1 MTVLNKLLQIN
12 EGEGKRVL
20 SFFLCWFFLIG
31 SFVFGRTARD
41 TFFLSRFPTEYL
53 PHMFILIAVA
63 IALTISVHS
72 KLSKRLSL
80 FPLML
85 ATFAGGAG
93 SFIIIFFIIKL
104 FAFEWIY
111 PVLYVW
117 FEVIGTVMV
126 IQFWLLTNTAFD
138 TREAKRLFGV
148 IASGGAVANTALG
161 FSMGTLVDLF
171 SADFLLPAT
180 ALFIGLGFL
189 MVLFIRQFLDE
200 TPVSSSKR
208 TFSPDKKKEGV
219 FSSPYLK
226 VMTLTIV
233 AAAVAGSLVDYQMK
247 IIVSDN
253 LDESEMASLFGTLY
267 GAIGL
272 ISILIQFFFTSR
284 FLSRFGVLL
293 ALMFLPGT
301 LLLGSSAILL
311 TPVLAAAISAKAGDQ
326 IFRFTLHDISSQLL
340 WLPVSPQVKSKA
352 KPFIDGTIKNLA
364 GGLTGILIIGLMSLF
379 NDVRVLSIPAII
391 LLIVWIIANIKLKK
405 GYVSELRTAVE
416 KRRLDFEE
424 LDFDYTDPTIVEILR
439 NTLLEGNEH
448 QQLFTLETI
457 STLPLTAWKGD
468 LQKLLEN
475 SSTVIQSK
483 VLELTKN
490 SADIIP
496 DNTVLALSQKTDGE
510 LTADAL
516 LVCGHRKLQQA
527 VPLMKTLVADSHT
540 SIKAAAAAGLLL
552 MGGDDA
558 KEGQKALDSLLE
570 NPEAEIRLSSLSTVG
585 HLSDVLTEQLLRK
598 LLADDSSEV
607 RLRAINIA
615 GDRPS
620 SNFISHL
627 VSNLHDSYTAP
638 AARRSLRLHNSE
650 DVSKALT
657 ELIIK
662 IDDVDD
668 LSSMNAVLRCLGDL
682 DMPET
687 VDTLIT
693 VWSKTSFNGWE
704 EITDS
709 LSRIAKRGVMND
721 VSLVETVSLL
731 EEILRQ
737 AYESEHALSL
747 FEENSDSKLITDML
761 SHQLSQMKVIILKL
775 ALLNHPDAPLQTFAH
790 AVTTPGASTL
800 PNVLEY
806 LDNVLEKT
814 VREKVVPL
822 LDETDAAEKVQVGN
836 KLFNLQSKSSEEW
849 LIYWLNGKSNYKSAV
864 AFDYVLKKRLELG
877 EGVLSSKWLNDRDSS
892 IHNETLAKRGKD
904 WKPAELENMEL
915 MEETPMYTT
924 LEKTLFLKGVTLF
937 KDIPGEEVAHIAQI
951 TDTINLESNEIV
963 FEDGDPGDS
972 MFIIVDGEVRI
983 HKEGK
988 EIATLGDSEFIGEMA
1003 ILDQEPRSASAT
1015 TQEETVLLRIS
1026 GEDFFDLMGSR
1037 MDIVQG
1043 IMRVLT
1049 MRLREAIA

>member
-1 MTVLNKLLQIN
+1 M
-12 EGEGKRVL
+12 L

-31 SFVFGRTARD
+31 SFMFGRTARD

-53 PHMFILIAVA
+53 PHMFIIIAVA

-72 KLSKRLSL
+72 KLSKHYSL
-80 FPLML
+80 IPLML
-85 ATFAGGAG
+85 ATFAVGTG
-93 SFIIIFFIIKL
+93 SYLIIFFIIKL
-104 FAFEWIY
+104 FAPEWIY

-117 FEVIGTVMV
+117 FEVVGTVMV
-126 IQFWLLTNTAFD
+126 IQFWLLTNSAFD

-161 FSMGTLVDLF
+161 FSMGTLVDVL

-180 ALFIGLGFL
+180 ALFIGLGFV

-200 TPVSSSKR
+200 IPVSSSKR
-208 TFSPDKKKEGV
+208 TFSSNKKKGGV
-219 FSSPYLK
+219 LSSPYLK

-233 AAAVAGSLVDYQMK
+233 AAAIAGTLVDYQMK

-253 LDESEMASLFGTLY
+253 LNESEMASLFGTLY

-301 LLLGSSAILL
+301 LLLGSSALL
-311 TPVLAAAISAKAGDQ
+311 VAPVLATAICAKAGDQ
-326 IFRFTLHDISSQLL
+326 IFKFTLHDISSQLL

-391 LLIVWIIANIKLKK
+391 LLIIWIIANIKLKK

-424 LDFDYTDPTIVEILR
+424 LNFDYTDPTIVEILR
-439 NTLLEGNEH
+439 KTLLEGNEH

-457 STLPLTAWKGD
+457 STLPLTAWKSD

-475 SSTVIQSK
+475 SSKEIQSK

-490 SADIIP
+490 AADIIP
-496 DNTVLALSQKTDGE
+496 DETVLGISKITDGE

-527 VPLMKTLVADSHT
+527 VPLMKTLVTDSQT
-540 SIKAAAAAGLLL
+540 SIKAAATAGLLL
-552 MGGDDA
+552 MGDDDA
-558 KEGQKALDSLLE
+558 EEVRIALDSLLE
-570 NPEAEIRLSSLSTVG
+570 NREAKIRLSSLLTVG
-585 HLSDVLTEQLLRK
+585 HLPNILTEIPLKK
-598 LLADDSSEV
+598 LLTDDNSEV
-607 RLRAINIA
+607 RRRAIDIA
-615 GDRPS
+615 GDRPNS
-620 SNFISHL
+620 SFIPNL
-627 VSNLHDSYTAP
+627 VSSLHDSFTAP

-650 DVSKALT
+650 EVSKALT
-657 ELIIK
+657 ELITNNG
-662 IDDVDD
+662 DVDD
-668 LSSMNAVLRCLGDL
+668 STSLNTVLRCLGDL
-682 DMPET
+682 DSPET

-693 VWSKTSFNGWE
+693 VWPKTSSNGRE
-704 EITDS
+704 EIADS
-709 LSRIAKRGVMND
+709 LSRIAKRGAMNE
-721 VSLVETVSLL
+721 VSLEETVSLL
-731 EEILRQ
+731 EETLMQ
-737 AYESEHALSL
+737 AYELEHALSL
-747 FEENSDSKLITDML
+747 FQDDNDSKLVADML
-761 SHQLSQMKVIILKL
+761 SNELSRMKVIILQL

-800 PNVLEY
+800 ANVLEY

-822 LDETDAAEKVQVGN
+822 LDETNASEKVQVGI
-836 KLFNLQSKSSEEW
+836 KLFELQSKSAEEW
-849 LIYWLNGKSNYKSAV
+849 LTDWLNGKSNYTSAV

-877 EGVLSSKWLNDRDSS
+877 EGVLSSEWLNNRDSLL
-892 IHNETLAKRGKD
+892 HNETLAKIGKD
-904 WKPAELENMEL
+904 WKPAGFENREI

-951 TDTINLESNEIV
+951 ADTINLESNEVV

-972 MFIIVDGEVRI
+972 MFIIVDGEVLI

-1049 MRLREAIA
+1049 RRLREAIA